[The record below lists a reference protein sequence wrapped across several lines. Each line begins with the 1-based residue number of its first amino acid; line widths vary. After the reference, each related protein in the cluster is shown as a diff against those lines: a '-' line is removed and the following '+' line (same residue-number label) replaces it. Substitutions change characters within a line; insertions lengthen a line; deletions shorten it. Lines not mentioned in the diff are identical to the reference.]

1 MSRTSPSRLLP
12 AAVLAVT
19 LAGGLAGCGDRS
31 ADPGTGAVGSSSEPT
46 PAAPTSSPTTA
57 VSSSTPSATPS
68 RTPTPTP
75 SQDGGDG
82 DASEHTGPSTAGGG
96 VCSHLSAAQVG
107 AVLGVTV
114 RGSAVPG
121 QTGCAFDQGG
131 KRGTTVTVLDKSVA
145 QAGGM
150 AGAKNEANS
159 AVEGEPQD
167 VPGVGSAAFV
177 ITGSMFGGPDV
188 NGAGA
193 VQVGGRIL
201 SVYLVQRSGLAE
213 AKVRSLEV
221 DLLDLVAKARS

>member
-1 MSRTSPSRLLP
+1 M
-12 AAVLAVT
+12 
-19 LAGGLAGCGDRS
+19 AGGLAGCG
-31 ADPGTGAVGSSSEPT
+31 SSSVDPDSGALGSTGDPT
-46 PAAPTSSPTTA
+46 PTTAAVSPTTA
-57 VSSSTPSATPS
+57 APSSTPSATA
-68 RTPTPTP
+68 TPTRTATATP
-75 SQDGGDG
+75 SHDGGDG

-96 VCSHLSAAQVG
+96 VCSHLSAEQVG

-121 QTGCAFDQGG
+121 QTGCAFEQGG
-131 KRGTTVTVLDKSVA
+131 KRGTTVTVLDKSTA

-177 ITGSMFGGPDV
+177 VTGSMFGGPDV

-193 VQVGGRIL
+193 VQVGDRIL
-201 SVYLVQRSGLAE
+201 SVYLAQRSGLPE
-213 AKVRSLEV
+213 PKVRALEV
-221 DLLDLVAKARS
+221 ELLKLVAKARS